1 MKIRISTTGRSAVLD
16 IENQEV
22 AEAVFNRLTVML
34 FGLAAE
40 NKKKLPQKALALQKP
55 KREDDLETV
64 RKEQSVA
71 VDQQEKAYRGFMYL
85 KCPEC
90 GTVKGF
96 NSTKEIKGYH
106 CFECGADTDF
116 GDGLKELY
124 VNCECGKRFKYM
136 TNMEEPTFDINCVE
150 CGNPVAVKWNEKK
163 QIYETI
169 R

>member
-1 MKIRISTTGRSAVLD
+1 MKVRISTTGRSAVLE
-16 IENQEV
+16 IENHEV
-22 AEAVFNRLTVML
+22 AEAVFNRLAIML

-40 NKKKLPQKALALQKP
+40 NKKKLPQKALTLQKT
-55 KREDDLETV
+55 KREDDVETV
-64 RKEQSVA
+64 RKEQSEA

-85 KCPEC
+85 KCPKC

-116 GDGLKELY
+116 SDGLEELY
-124 VNCECGKRFKYM
+124 VNCECGKHFKYM
-136 TNMEEPTFDINCVE
+136 TNMEELIFDINCIE

-163 QIYETI
+163 QIYETM